1 MRATKSK
8 LNCTETNM
16 RINISSLSNLE
27 KNINNTK
34 QQIKQQEE
42 LVYKKVVFMFD

>member
-1 MRATKSK
+1 
-8 LNCTETNM
+8 M